1 MKTAFHKTVLQLAL
15 LSTALAFGTTGAQAE
30 DIKLG
35 FAAPMTGAQAQYGK
49 DMQNGVVLAIEEF
62 NATHPK
68 IGGKE
73 VKFVLL
79 SEDDQADPKT
89 GSVVAQKLVDKGIQG
104 MLGHFNSGTS
114 IPASTVYNRAG
125 IPQIAMATAPE
136 YTRQGFKNT
145 FRMMT
150 SDTQQGSVIGA
161 FAVKKL
167 GAKTIAIVDDRTAYG
182 QGLADEFEKAAK
194 AAGGKIVRREFTN
207 DKAVDFKAV
216 LTNIKRS
223 NPDIIFFGGAEAQSA
238 PMAKQMKELGLKAPL
253 VSGEMSKTDNF
264 IKLAGPA
271 ANGTVVSLAG
281 LPLDQMPGGPGYK
294 QRYEK
299 RFGSKVETYS
309 PYAYDGA
316 MAMMKAMVKA
326 NSAEPAKYLPVLAKT
341 SMIGVTTRNLA
352 YDARGDLKDGG
363 ITVYK
368 VVDGQWTVL
377 ESVGGK

>member
-49 DMQNGVVLAIEEF
+49 DMQHGIVLAIEEF

-114 IPASTVYNRAG
+114 IPASTVYSRAG

>member
-1 MKTAFHKTVLQLAL
+1 MKTAFHKTVLHLAL
-15 LSTALAFGTTGAQAE
+15 VSTALAFGATVAQAE

-299 RFGSKVETYS
+299 RFNGKVETYS

-326 NSAEPAKYLPVLAKT
+326 NSAEPAKYLPVLART